1 MKKAKI
7 EIRQMTYATKEALKT
22 LRTNILFCGDDKR
35 VILVTSCIPG
45 EGKTRSAIELAY
57 SFSELN
63 KPVLL
68 IDADM
73 RKSVMVSRLQIQ
85 GVDKGLSHFL
95 SGQCSLADVVVETN
109 VPKLHVMLAGPLVPN
124 PTELLSTKRFRSMLE
139 SLRKVYEYI
148 IIDSPPLGM
157 VVDAAIIAKNCDGA
171 VMVVESAKTKYRL
184 AQSVKE
190 KLENAGCS
198 VLGVILNKVDRKKQ
212 GAYYNK
218 YYGKGYG
225 KKGYGEYY
233 KYEETEE

>member
-190 KLENAGCS
+190 KLEKAGCS

-218 YYGKGYG
+218 YYGKSYG
-225 KKGYGEYY
+225 KKGYNEYY